1 MNNLN
6 RTRNG
11 NVVMPLAVA
20 SGVTAGNVVLIGDQG
35 LLGLALT
42 DRFLTASYGTEVVAT
57 PPQGLANGEASVEI
71 IGVSTVVALTVAGT
85 QTLGDAVFRA
95 SADGT
100 YTHTA
105 TDNNFIGWD
114 LGLAPDGTKVLVGL
128 APFSPAVV
136 TS

>member
-1 MNNLN
+1 MKNLIM
-6 RTRNG
+6 TRNAQ
-11 NVVMPLAVA
+11 VVLPLAVA
-20 SGVTAGNVVLIGDQG
+20 SGVTAGDVVLIGDQG

-42 DRFLTASYGTEVVAT
+42 DRFLTADYGTEVIAT
-57 PPQGLANGEASVEI
+57 PPQGLANGEASVELL
-71 IGVSTVVALTVAGT
+71 GVSAVVALTVAGT
-85 QTLGDAVFRA
+85 QTLGDAVYRA

-114 LGLAPDGTKVLVGL
+114 LGVAPDGAAVLVGL
-128 APFSPAVV
+128 APFTPTVV